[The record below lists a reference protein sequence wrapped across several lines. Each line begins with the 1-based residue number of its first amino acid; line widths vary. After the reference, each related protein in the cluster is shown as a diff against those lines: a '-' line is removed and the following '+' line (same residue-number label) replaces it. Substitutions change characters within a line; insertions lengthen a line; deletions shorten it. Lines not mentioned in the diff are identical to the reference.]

1 METTLSAQEESN
13 KDQLFKKLTSTG
25 LSIKQKLDLTV
36 KKYDNKFFLDI
47 DLDDAEVFMDI
58 EDIIKP
64 LQKVT
69 IDLLKSKD
77 GVARGVQALNKK
89 LSWVIHHINETF
101 CNEFRVKYE
110 NNSFTSV
117 NAAESLAAFIYRTTC
132 PVYQKGKSTLTK
144 IDGHKLIKKRMN
156 QFNKQIKLA

>member
-13 KDQLFKKLTSTG
+13 NDQLFKKLTSTG

-36 KKYDNKFFLDI
+36 KKYDNKYFLDI

-77 GVARGVQALNKK
+77 GVK
-89 LSWVIHHINETF
+89 E
-101 CNEFRVKYE
+101 
-110 NNSFTSV
+110 
-117 NAAESLAAFIYRTTC
+117 
-132 PVYQKGKSTLTK
+132 
-144 IDGHKLIKKRMN
+144 
-156 QFNKQIKLA
+156 